1 MMTERH
7 HCLSWSSS
15 GPGVGDFS
23 QAIQIHFGF
32 YIQWTFF
39 QTRTNANAA
48 DMAAKISKLCLQW
61 IHLVF
66 FLIVAFV
73 LFSRRTPEEV
83 IAFVLLKRCCD
94 QCDCCNDTD
103 ARSERNANWWDGFL
117 LSRQTARHSSRF
129 QLGFMKILR
138 SCAKRAKS
146 SWEAQ
151 TVDLQLIMCLKIA
164 SRGLW

>member
-15 GPGVGDFS
+15 GPGVLLE
-23 QAIQIHFGF
+23 IQFHFGF
-32 YIQWTFF
+32 YIEWTFC
-39 QTRTNANAA
+39 QTRTNANVAN
-48 DMAAKISKLCLQW
+48 MTAKNPNFHS
-61 IHLVF
+61 F
-66 FLIVAFV
+66 FCALAEIV

-117 LSRQTARHSSRF
+117 LSRQTARHSNRF

-138 SCAKRAKS
+138 SCAERAKS
-146 SWEAQ
+146 SWEVQ
-151 TVDLQLIMCLKIA
+151 TVDLQLIMFLKIA

>member
-15 GPGVGDFS
+15 RPGVGDSFWILHS
-23 QAIQIHFGF
+23 MDIFPNPNKRKSCLHGCKNIQ
-32 YIQWTFF
+32 TLFF
-39 QTRTNANAA
+39 A
-48 DMAAKISKLCLQW
+48 
-61 IHLVF
+61 
-66 FLIVAFV
+66 IVAFV

-138 SCAKRAKS
+138 SCAKRAES

-151 TVDLQLIMCLKIA
+151 TADLQLIMCQKIA